1 MSRRVRTGLRL
12 AWPALLL
19 SAATLPAAA
28 QSAACTASFTAAP
41 TIQGRGAATALAGA
55 TVTVQGIVVG
65 DFEGPSPALRGFY
78 LQDEQG
84 DGDAATSDAIFVFNA
99 DRDEV
104 SVGQRVRVT
113 GTVSEFQGQTQISAQ
128 AGTLV
133 ACGSG
138 TVAPVE
144 LRLPFASADDAE
156 RLEGMLVRLPQTLQ
170 VTEHYQLARF
180 GQVLL
185 SSAGRQIQPTQIHPP
200 GAAAQAL
207 LQAQQLDRLIL
218 DDARNAQNDDPILF
232 ARGGLP
238 LSAANTL
245 RGGDSVSGVV
255 GVMTWTW
262 AGASASG
269 NAWRV
274 RPIGALGGT
283 LPAFQPTH
291 ARPTGA
297 PQPQG
302 TLRVASFNVLNFFD
316 NVAGCS
322 GGVGGP
328 SLACRGAG
336 SDASGAAAQAAQFAI
351 EYPRQ
356 RAKTVA
362 TIGRMNADVVGL
374 IEIENDGHGPGSA
387 LQALVDA
394 LDAASAPGT
403 WAALDVD
410 TRLGTPNR
418 LGSDAIKVALIYRP
432 ARVKP
437 VGRTAVLDSAEFVR
451 GGDASERN
459 RPALA
464 QAFEQGDGA
473 RFVVA
478 VNHLKSKGS
487 ACDTPDAGDGQG
499 ECAQVRRR
507 AAVALRQW
515 LATDPTGTGEA
526 DLLVIGDL
534 NAYAREDAVSAFT
547 AQGWTDL
554 IGRDA
559 GSSPATSHVFDGRWG
574 YLDHALASA
583 SMAAQVV
590 RAQHWAIN
598 ADEPAAL
605 DYNINFKSAGLQ
617 ASLYAADEFRSSDH
631 DPVLIDLRLRRER
644 QPPAA
649 GPSAHRASGASP
661 GTAAAA
667 RSRGPAPRRSPSAT
681 AAPAWRATPPPRPP
695 SPVPAGGRSAG
706 WRPPAWPPPPGRPT
720 PSAG

>member
-1 MSRRVRTGLRL
+1 M
-12 AWPALLL
+12 
-19 SAATLPAAA
+19 
-28 QSAACTASFTAAP
+28 
-41 TIQGRGAATALAGA
+41 
-55 TVTVQGIVVG
+55 
-65 DFEGPSPALRGFY
+65 
-78 LQDEQG
+78 
-84 DGDAATSDAIFVFNA
+84 FVFNA

-113 GTVSEFQGQTQISAQ
+113 GSVSEFQGQTQLSAQ

-138 TVAPVE
+138 TVAPTD
-144 LRLPFASADDAE
+144 LRLPFASADEAE

-185 SSAGRQIQPTQIHPP
+185 SSAGRQIQPTQTHPP

-238 LSAANTL
+238 LSATNTL
-245 RGGDSVSGVV
+245 RGGDSISGVV

-274 RPIGALGGT
+274 RPIGALGGS
-283 LPAFQPTH
+283 LPAFQPTNP
-291 ARPTGA
+291 RPTHA
-297 PQPQG
+297 PSSQG

-316 NVAGCS
+316 NVAGCT
-322 GGVGGP
+322 GGVGGT
-328 SLACRGAG
+328 SMACRGAG
-336 SDASGAAAQAAQFAI
+336 SDVSGAAAQAAQFAI

-362 TIGRMNADVVGL
+362 AIGRMHADVVGL

-387 LQALVDA
+387 LRALVDA

-410 TRLGTPNR
+410 ARLGTPNR

-451 GGDASERN
+451 GGDASARN

-464 QAFEQGDGA
+464 QAFEQADGA

-515 LATDPTGTGEA
+515 LATDPTTTGEA

-534 NAYAREDAVSAFT
+534 NAYAREEAVTAFT
-547 AQGWTDL
+547 ASGWTDL
-554 IGRDA
+554 IARDEGA
-559 GSSPATSHVFDGRWG
+559 QASSYAFDGRWG

-617 ASLYAADEFRSSDH
+617 ASLYAADAFRSSDH
-631 DPVLIDLRLRRER
+631 DPVLIDLRLTPPRLMSGGPGSDRLTGSAADEILVGGPGR
-644 QPPAA
+644 DLLSGGAGRDQFVMRSLLEAGDIIGDFQPGIDVLVLDELLRSLGIA
-649 GPSAHRASGASP
+649 GSQALSGGWLVCATHGSDALI
-661 GTAAAA
+661 GIDVDGA
-667 RSRGPAPRRSPSAT
+667 RGPLASRPLMLLRGVGC
-681 AAPAWRATPPPRPP
+681 AALLARPE
-695 SPVPAGGRSAG
+695 SLKL
-706 WRPPAWPPPPGRPT
+706 
-720 PSAG
+720 